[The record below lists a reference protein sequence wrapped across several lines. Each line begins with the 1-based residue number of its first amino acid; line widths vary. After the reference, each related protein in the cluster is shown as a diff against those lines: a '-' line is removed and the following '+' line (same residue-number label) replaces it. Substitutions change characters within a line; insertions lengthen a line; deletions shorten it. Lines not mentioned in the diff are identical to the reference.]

1 MLFRLDRLTSN
12 MPLSKGT
19 IRWGYFIAF
28 VLLLISYLLVF
39 ITIYKQKSETR
50 RVTHSYS
57 VITNLEMLK
66 SEITDAETGVRGF
79 LLTKDERFLT
89 PYRSGASNV
98 FPLFDELKRL
108 TSDNRSYG
116 EELDTLQHLITR
128 RLQHLESVVNIFKAN
143 NLVLPDSVMAV
154 RNKARLNTDSIRNLI
169 TRIRIEEQVL
179 RQERN
184 KRLQDFFLGT
194 EIISITSLIIVLI
207 TIFYSVFVYNRGSRE
222 KEASDN
228 KAKRYSLELE
238 ERVKEL
244 KQVNLELEELKSVE
258 KFTSTGR
265 IARTIAHEVRNP
277 LTNISL
283 ASEQLKDFAKAN
295 PESELLLDMI
305 SRNVVRI
312 NQLVSDLLNSTR
324 FAQLEYTSGDI
335 NELLDETLELAGDR
349 IELNK
354 IQVRKNYDQDAG
366 EILMDREKMKLAFLN
381 IIVNAIEAMPQE
393 DGVLNISTYTVADRC
408 VIEISDNGMGMDED
422 TLQKLFEPYFTG
434 KAKGNGL
441 GLTNTQNII
450 LNHKG
455 NINVRSQQGKGS
467 SFVVTLST
475 RKEKP

>member
-1 MLFRLDRLTSN
+1 

-79 LLTKDERFLT
+79 LLTKDERFLA
-89 PYRSGASNV
+89 PYKTGSSNV
-98 FPLFDELKRL
+98 LPLFENLKRL
-108 TSDNRSYG
+108 TTDNKSYKD
-116 EELDTLQHLITR
+116 ELDTLQQLIGR
-128 RLQHLESVVNIFKAN
+128 RLEHLEGVVSVFKEN
-143 NLVLPDSVMAV
+143 NLKLPDSVMAV
-154 RNKARLNTDSIRNLI
+154 REKARLNIDSIRSLI
-169 TRIRIEEQVL
+169 TRIKEEEQL
-179 RQERN
+179 IRRERN
-184 KRLQDFFLGT
+184 SRLQEFFAGT

-207 TIFYSVFVYNRGSRE
+207 TIFYSVFIYNKGSRE

-228 KAKRYSLELE
+228 KTKRYSLELE
-238 ERVKEL
+238 ERVREL
-244 KQVNLELEELKSVE
+244 KQVNIELEELKSVE

-283 ASEQLKDFAKAN
+283 ASEQLKDFAKNN

-305 SRNVVRI
+305 SRNVTRI

-335 NELLDETLELAGDR
+335 NQLLDETLELANDR

-354 IQVRKNYDQDAG
+354 IKVKKNYEQGIG

-381 IIVNAIEAMPQE
+381 IIVNAIEAMPQ
-393 DGVLNISTYTVADRC
+393 DGLLTIITKKAGDRC
-408 VIEISDNGMGMDED
+408 IIEISDNGMGMDED

-455 NINVRSQQGKGS
+455 NINVRSQKGNGS
-467 SFVVTLST
+467 VFIVTLIT
-475 RKEKP
+475 RQEKID

>member
-1 MLFRLDRLTSN
+1 

-66 SEITDAETGVRGF
+66 GQITDAETGVRGF
-79 LLTKDERFLT
+79 LLTKDERFLA
-89 PYRSGASNV
+89 PYKSGSGNV
-98 FPLFDELKRL
+98 IPLFQELKRL
-108 TSDNRSYG
+108 TSDNKSYR
-116 EELDTLQHLITR
+116 EELDTLQHLIDR
-128 RLQHLESVVNIFKAN
+128 RLRHLEKVVAVFKEN
-143 NLVLPDSVMAV
+143 DLRLPDSIMAV
-154 RNKARLNTDSIRNLI
+154 RNAALMNVDSIRSLI
-169 TRIRIEEQVL
+169 TRIREEEQSI
-179 RQERN
+179 RTERN
-184 KRLQDFFLGT
+184 SRLQNFFAGT
-194 EIISITSLIIVLI
+194 EIISITSLMIVLV
-207 TIFYSVFVYNRGSRE
+207 TIFYSVFVYNRGSKE

-244 KQVNLELEELKSVE
+244 KQVNIELEELKSVE

-283 ASEQLKDFAKAN
+283 ASEQLKDFAKNN

-305 SRNVVRI
+305 SRNATRI
-312 NQLVSDLLNSTR
+312 NSLVSDLLNSTR
-324 FAQLEYTSGDI
+324 FAQLEYTAGDI
-335 NELLDETLELAGDR
+335 NELLDETLELAEDR

-354 IQVRKNYDQDAG
+354 IRVEKDYQSGIG

-393 DGVLNISTYTVADRC
+393 KGVLQIVTRKAGEKC
-408 VIEISDNGMGMDED
+408 IIEVNDNGTGMDD
-422 TLQKLFEPYFTG
+422 DMLQKLFEPYFTG

-455 NINVRSQQGKGS
+455 NINVRSQKGAGS
-467 SFVVTLST
+467 SFVVMLNIS
-475 RKEKP
+475 KEK

>member
-1 MLFRLDRLTSN
+1 

-28 VLLLISYLLVF
+28 ILLLISYLLVF

-79 LLTKDERFLT
+79 LLTKEERFLT
-89 PYRSGASNV
+89 PYKTGSANV
-98 FPLFDELKRL
+98 LPLFENLKRL
-108 TSDNRSYG
+108 TTDNKSYQD
-116 EELDTLQHLITR
+116 ELDTLQQLIGR
-128 RLQHLESVVNIFKAN
+128 RLDHLQGVVNIFKEN
-143 NLVLPDSVMAV
+143 NLKLPDSIMAV
-154 RNKARLNTDSIRNLI
+154 REKARLNTDSIRSLI
-169 TRIRIEEQVL
+169 VRIKEEEQL
-179 RQERN
+179 IRKERN
-184 KRLQDFFLGT
+184 SRLQNFFAGT

-207 TIFYSVFVYNRGSRE
+207 TIFYSVFVYNKGSKE

-238 ERVKEL
+238 ERVREL

-283 ASEQLKDFAKAN
+283 ASEQLKDFAKNN

-305 SRNVVRI
+305 SRNVTRI

-335 NELLDETLELAGDR
+335 NQLLDETLELANDR

-354 IQVRKNYDQDAG
+354 IKVKKNYEQGIG

-381 IIVNAIEAMPQE
+381 IIVNAIEAMPQ
-393 DGVLNISTYTVADRC
+393 DGLLTIITKKAGDRC
-408 VIEISDNGMGMDED
+408 IIEIGDNGTGMDED

-455 NINVRSQQGKGS
+455 NINVRSQKGKGS
-467 SFVVTLST
+467 VFTVTLVTSQ
-475 RKEKP
+475 E

>member
-1 MLFRLDRLTSN
+1 

-79 LLTKDERFLT
+79 LLTKDERFLA
-89 PYRSGASNV
+89 PYKTGSSNV
-98 FPLFDELKRL
+98 LPLFENLKRL
-108 TSDNRSYG
+108 TTDNKSYKD
-116 EELDTLQHLITR
+116 ELDTLQQLIGR
-128 RLQHLESVVNIFKAN
+128 RLEHLEGVVSVFKEN
-143 NLVLPDSVMAV
+143 NLKLPDSVMAV
-154 RNKARLNTDSIRNLI
+154 REKARLNIDSIRSLI
-169 TRIRIEEQVL
+169 TRIKEEEQL
-179 RQERN
+179 IRRERN
-184 KRLQDFFLGT
+184 SRLQEFFAGT

-207 TIFYSVFVYNRGSRE
+207 TIFYSVFIYNKGSRE

-238 ERVKEL
+238 ERVREL
-244 KQVNLELEELKSVE
+244 KQVNIELEELKSVE

-283 ASEQLKDFAKAN
+283 ASEQLKDFAKNN

-305 SRNVVRI
+305 SRNVTRI

-335 NELLDETLELAGDR
+335 NQLLDETLELANDR

-354 IQVRKNYDQDAG
+354 IKVKKNYEQGIG

-381 IIVNAIEAMPQE
+381 IIVNAIEAMPQ
-393 DGVLNISTYTVADRC
+393 DGLLTIITKKAGDRC
-408 VIEISDNGMGMDED
+408 IIEISDNGMGMDED

-455 NINVRSQQGKGS
+455 NINVRSQKGNGS
-467 SFVVTLST
+467 VFIVTLIT
-475 RKEKP
+475 RQEKID